1 DLEEAFHR
9 LSLETVQAEIECP
22 ISEAHF
28 ERAFKKETLDKTQ
41 AVLTH
46 YFRISTGLD
55 SKKNYQ
61 ERLNDLSAYFS
72 KESSLEKNDI
82 KLLLSMLD
90 SEIKP
95 KTGVFQT
102 LFGENQNKLYKA
114 FHKKIELQL
123 LDGEIENK
131 NELK

>member
-1 DLEEAFHR
+1 
-9 LSLETVQAEIECP
+9 
-22 ISEAHF
+22 
-28 ERAFKKETLDKTQ
+28 
-41 AVLTH
+41 
-46 YFRISTGLD
+46 
-55 SKKNYQ
+55 
-61 ERLNDLSAYFS
+61 
-72 KESSLEKNDI
+72 
-82 KLLLSMLD
+82 MLD